1 MASVL
6 KQDSDVSISDSFYS
20 AILQNKSIIDSD
32 CNDMGALVDVSIPP
46 LKPSAY
52 TVPKSDKIAARSFAN
67 FSYLESAALSHPP
80 PLSNSHG
87 LGNFWVVWGISLARK
102 AWTLQAPTRI

>member
-6 KQDSDVSISDSFYS
+6 KQEPDVSISDSFYS

-46 LKPSAY
+46 LMPSAY
-52 TVPKSDKIAARSFAN
+52 TVPKPDKIAASSLAN
-67 FSYLESAALSHPP
+67 FPKLEYACAAGFALLNLPKGKSLGRSKPATNS
-80 PLSNSHG
+80 SNE
-87 LGNFWVVWGISLARK
+87 
-102 AWTLQAPTRI
+102 QAH

>member
-6 KQDSDVSISDSFYS
+6 KQEPDVSISDSFYS

-46 LKPSAY
+46 LMPSAY
-52 TVPKSDKIAARSFAN
+52 TVPKPDKIAASSLAN
-67 FSYLESAALSHPP
+67 FSKLEYAAPSHPTP
-80 PLSNSHG
+80 PCRTAMG
-87 LGNFWVVWGISLARK
+87 
-102 AWTLQAPTRI
+102 